1 MTIEPLNKGIYNK
14 AVALG
19 IEKIVLNFSGGDDEG
34 YLNVRLYPWKNNS
47 DLWCHWH
54 TQAHSDLNAEVE
66 NWAWEVYSY
75 SGAGDGCDYGD
86 DITYDL
92 VNKKVTASEWY
103 TARQNGNTYVE
114 SLEFESDEE

>member
-14 AVALG
+14 AIALG

-34 YLNVRLYPWKNNS
+34 YLNVGLYPWKNNS
-47 DLWCHWH
+47 D
-54 TQAHSDLNAEVE
+54 AHSDLNAEVE

-75 SGAGDGCDYGD
+75 HGAGDDYDYGD